1 MRASQGRPRGHLC
14 EAAEI
19 VCMVAHGW
27 PQGRPHGRLCEA
39 AEIVCAL
46 YMCDTVQA
54 AGVVGQASGPAC
66 PLSARSLS

>member
-1 MRASQGRPRGHLC
+1 
-14 EAAEI
+14 
-19 VCMVAHGW
+19 MVAHGW